1 MLQKGAIMVA
11 SIAFGKRGNNIM
23 SCREFYEKF
32 ANHACTYKHLMYGF
46 VAGYVENY
54 VIIGFKN
61 SDGCIKEFS
70 DHVIYDKDNFQSFRF
85 SKLKHID
92 LI

>member
-1 MLQKGAIMVA
+1 MLQKDVIMTA
-11 SIAFGKRGNNIM
+11 SIASGKRKNKIM

-32 ANHACTYKHLMYGF
+32 ANHACTYKHSMYGF